1 MSDRVQ
7 ASNRAK
13 DNLPSWTIY
22 HNPNCSVSVAGLKL
36 LKDAGITPE
45 VIDYMKAVPT
55 EKQMELL
62 IMKLGGKAEDL
73 LRRKEPLFKERYATL
88 RLNEHEWVQVMRE
101 NPELIERPI
110 VVRNSK
116 AVIGRPLELI
126 EELIG

>member
-1 MSDRVQ
+1 M
-7 ASNRAK
+7 
-13 DNLPSWTIY
+13 PSWTIY
-22 HNPNCSVSVAGLKL
+22 HNPKCSTSVAGLKL
-36 LKDAGITPE
+36 LKDAGIEPK
-45 VIDYMKAVPT
+45 VIDYMKEVPS

-62 IMKLGGKAEDL
+62 IMKLGAKAEDL
-73 LRRKEPLFKERYATL
+73 IRKKEPLFLKRYATL
-88 RLNEHEWVQVMRE
+88 KLNEHEWVRVMRE

>member
-1 MSDRVQ
+1 M
-7 ASNRAK
+7 
-13 DNLPSWTIY
+13 PSWTIY
-22 HNPNCSVSVAGLKL
+22 HNPKCSTSVAGLKL
-36 LKDAGITPE
+36 LKNAGIEPK

-62 IMKLGGKAEDL
+62 IMKLGAKAEDL
-73 LRRKEPLFKERYATL
+73 IRRKEPLFLKRYATL
-88 RLNEHEWVQVMRE
+88 KLNEHEWVRVMRE

>member
-1 MSDRVQ
+1 M
-7 ASNRAK
+7 
-13 DNLPSWTIY
+13 PSWTIY
-22 HNPNCSVSVAGLKL
+22 HNPKCSTSVAGLKL
-36 LKDAGITPE
+36 LKNAGIEPK

-62 IMKLGGKAEDL
+62 IMKLGAKAEDL
-73 LRRKEPLFKERYATL
+73 IRRKEPLFLKRYATL
-88 RLNEHEWVQVMRE
+88 KLNEHEWVRVMRE
-101 NPELIERPI
+101 NPELIQRPI